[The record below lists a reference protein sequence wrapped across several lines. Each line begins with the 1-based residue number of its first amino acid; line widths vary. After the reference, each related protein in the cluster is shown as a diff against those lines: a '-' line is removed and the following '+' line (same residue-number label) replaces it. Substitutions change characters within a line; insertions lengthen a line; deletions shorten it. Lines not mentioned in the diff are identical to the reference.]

1 MIDDDELK
9 KLFDDDDDDQGE
21 NSSSSEISAPENS
34 ESSVEKKDKKVYKP
48 KAEKPV
54 KKEEKPKDKQPEK
67 NTEKKVE
74 KKAENKVEKKTEKPV
89 VKHEEK
95 KAEMPKKFQPEK
107 PKAKPKNTVPF
118 SVKAKRFF
126 EDAKNKIQKAIKERK
141 ENASDVPLKER
152 EYLPKFPINFKGTL
166 LILLAVAII
175 ELALG
180 ILFLPFFRVR
190 TVVVEGNIVLSE
202 ERLLSDAGIK
212 YGSHLFSGI
221 GGNPLDIIRMDYGK
235 TEKRMMAED
244 PYIKDIRITV
254 KFPSTIKIT
263 VKERN
268 KVAYIKMPDGYA
280 AIDDE
285 GTIIEL
291 ATLDKDDLSHAVICG
306 LDVSGAVLGE
316 KIDIKDDSDYNKA
329 LVILGAIIS
338 ADQSGVQ
345 GEYMLFENVREIRI
359 IPGGN
364 TFLTVILPSGSE
376 LQVKLKDMDTII
388 ENMSWLRY
396 AVISDAFEGFPDGAL
411 DMTGERIIYRK
422 YE

>member
-9 KLFDDDDDDQGE
+9 KLFDDDDEEQE
-21 NSSSSEISAPENS
+21 ESTSSSENSAPEKS
-34 ESSVEKKDKKVYKP
+34 ESSVEKKDKKESKP
-48 KAEKPV
+48 KAEKTV
-54 KKEEKPKDKQPEK
+54 KKEDKPKEKQPEK
-67 NTEKKVE
+67 KSEKPLIKHEEKKVE
-74 KKAENKVEKKTEKPV
+74 KPKEIR
-89 VKHEEK
+89 EEK
-95 KAEMPKKFQPEK
+95 KAERPVEK
-107 PKAKPKNTVPF
+107 TKAKPKNVVPF

-126 EDAKNKIQKAIKERK
+126 EKTKSRN
-141 ENASDVPLKER
+141 VPLKDR
-152 EYLPKFPINFKGTL
+152 SYLPKFPINFKGTL
-166 LILLAVAII
+166 LILLAIAII
-175 ELALG
+175 EIALG
-180 ILFLPFFRVR
+180 IVFLPMFRVR
-190 TVVVEGNIVLSE
+190 NVIVEGNIVLSE
-202 ERLLSDAGIK
+202 ERLLSDAGIR

-254 KFPSTIKIT
+254 KFPSTIKII

-285 GTIIEL
+285 GTVIEL
-291 ATLDKDDLSHAVICG
+291 ETLEKDNLSHAVICG
-306 LDVSGAVLGE
+306 LDISGAVLGE
-316 KIDIKDDSDYNKA
+316 KINIKNDSDYNKA
-329 LVILGAIIS
+329 LVILGALIS
-338 ADQSGVQ
+338 ADQSGAQ
-345 GEYMLFENVREIRI
+345 GEYMLFENVKEIRI

>member
-9 KLFDDDDDDQGE
+9 KLFDDDDDQE
-21 NSSSSEISAPENS
+21 ESTSSSETSAPEKS
-34 ESSVEKKDKKVYKP
+34 ESSVEKKDKKESKP
-48 KAEKPV
+48 KTEKAV
-54 KKEEKPKDKQPEK
+54 KKEERPKEKQPEK
-67 NTEKKVE
+67 KTGKKVE
-74 KKAENKVEKKTEKPV
+74 KTDP
-89 VKHEEK
+89 KHEEK
-95 KAEMPKKFQPEK
+95 KVEMPKEFRPEK
-107 PKAKPKNTVPF
+107 PKTKPKNEVPF

-126 EDAKNKIQKAIKERK
+126 ESTKSKLQKAIKERK

-166 LILLAVAII
+166 LILLAIAIL

-190 TVVVEGNIVLSE
+190 NVVVEGNIVLSE

-221 GGNPLDIIRMDYGK
+221 GGNPLDIIMMDYGK

-285 GTIIEL
+285 GTVIEL
-291 ATLDKDDLSHAVICG
+291 ATIDKDNLSHAVICG

-316 KIDIKDDSDYNKA
+316 KIVIKDDSDYNKA

-338 ADQSGVQ
+338 ADQSGAQ

>member
-9 KLFDDDDDDQGE
+9 KLFDDDDDQE
-21 NSSSSEISAPENS
+21 EITSSSEISAPEKS
-34 ESSVEKKDKKVYKP
+34 ESSVEKKDKKESKP

-54 KKEEKPKDKQPEK
+54 KKEERPKEKQPEK
-67 NTEKKVE
+67 KTGKKVE
-74 KKAENKVEKKTEKPV
+74 KPDP
-89 VKHEEK
+89 KHEEK
-95 KAEMPKKFQPEK
+95 KVEMPKEFRPEK
-107 PKAKPKNTVPF
+107 PKTKPKNEVPF

-126 EDAKNKIQKAIKERK
+126 ESTKSKLQNAIKERK

-152 EYLPKFPINFKGTL
+152 EYLPEFPINFKGTL
-166 LILLAVAII
+166 LILLAIAIL

-190 TVVVEGNIVLSE
+190 NVVVEGNIVLSE

-221 GGNPLDIIRMDYGK
+221 GGNPLDIIMMDYGK

-285 GTIIEL
+285 GTVIEL
-291 ATLDKDDLSHAVICG
+291 ATIDKDNLSHAVICG

-316 KIDIKDDSDYNKA
+316 KIVIKDDSDYNKA

-338 ADQSGVQ
+338 ADQSGAQ

>member
-9 KLFDDDDDDQGE
+9 KLFDDDDEEQE
-21 NSSSSEISAPENS
+21 ESTSSSENSAPEKS
-34 ESSVEKKDKKVYKP
+34 ESSVEKKDKKESKP
-48 KAEKPV
+48 KAEKTV
-54 KKEEKPKDKQPEK
+54 KKEDKPKEKQPEK
-67 NTEKKVE
+67 KSEKPLIKHEEKKVE
-74 KKAENKVEKKTEKPV
+74 KPKEIR
-89 VKHEEK
+89 EEK
-95 KAEMPKKFQPEK
+95 KAERPVEK
-107 PKAKPKNTVPF
+107 PKAKPKNVVPF

-126 EDAKNKIQKAIKERK
+126 EKTKSRIQKAIKERK
-141 ENASDVPLKER
+141 ENASDVPLKDR
-152 EYLPKFPINFKGTL
+152 SYLPKFPINFKGTL
-166 LILLAVAII
+166 LILLAIAII
-175 ELALG
+175 EIALG
-180 ILFLPFFRVR
+180 IVFLPMFRVR
-190 TVVVEGNIVLSE
+190 NVIVEGNIVLSE
-202 ERLLSDAGIK
+202 ERFLSDAGIR

-235 TEKRMMAED
+235 TEKRMMEED

-254 KFPSTIKIT
+254 KFPSTIKII

-285 GTIIEL
+285 GTVIEL
-291 ATLDKDDLSHAVICG
+291 ETLEKDNLSHAVICG
-306 LDVSGAVLGE
+306 LDISGAVLGE
-316 KIDIKDDSDYNKA
+316 KINIKNDSDYNKA
-329 LVILGAIIS
+329 LVILGALIS
-338 ADQSGVQ
+338 ADQSGAQ
-345 GEYMLFENVREIRI
+345 GEYMLFENVKEIRI

>member
-9 KLFDDDDDDQGE
+9 KLFDDDDDQEE
-21 NSSSSEISAPENS
+21 NTSSSETSAPENS
-34 ESSVEKKDKKVYKP
+34 ESPVEKKDKKASKP

-54 KKEEKPKDKQPEK
+54 KKEEKPKEKQPEK
-67 NTEKKVE
+67 KTEKKVE
-74 KKAENKVEKKTEKPV
+74 KKVEKPS

-95 KAEMPKKFQPEK
+95 KVEMPKEFQPEK
-107 PKAKPKNTVPF
+107 TKVKPKNTVPF

-126 EDAKNKIQKAIKERK
+126 ENTKSKLQKAMKEHK
-141 ENASDVPLKER
+141 ENASDVPLKDR

-166 LILLAVAII
+166 LILLAIAII

-190 TVVVEGNIVLSE
+190 NVVVEGNIVLTE

-212 YGSHLFSGI
+212 YGSHLFSGV
-221 GGNPLDIIRMDYGK
+221 GGNPLDIIMMDYGK

-285 GTIIEL
+285 GTVIEL
-291 ATLDKDDLSHAVICG
+291 ATLNKDDLSHAVICG
-306 LDVSGAVLGE
+306 LDVSGAVLGR

-338 ADQSGVQ
+338 ADQSGAQ

-396 AVISDAFEGFPDGAL
+396 AVISNAFEGFPDGAL

>member
-9 KLFDDDDDDQGE
+9 KLFADDGDDQE
-21 NSSSSEISAPENS
+21 ESTSSSETSAPVNS
-34 ESSVEKKDKKVYKP
+34 ESSAEKKDKKESKP
-48 KAEKPV
+48 KAEKSV
-54 KKEEKPKDKQPEK
+54 KKEEKPNEKQPEK
-67 NTEKKVE
+67 KTEKKVE
-74 KKAENKVEKKTEKPV
+74 KPAS
-89 VKHEEK
+89 KHEEK
-95 KAEMPKKFQPEK
+95 KVEMPKEFQPEK

-126 EDAKNKIQKAIKERK
+126 EDTKSKLQKAIKERK

-166 LILLAVAII
+166 LILLAIAII
-175 ELALG
+175 EIALG

-212 YGSHLFSGI
+212 YGSHLFSGV
-221 GGNPLDIIRMDYGK
+221 GGNPLDIIMMDYGK

-285 GTIIEL
+285 GTVIEL
-291 ATLDKDDLSHAVICG
+291 ATLEKDGLSHAVICG

-329 LVILGAIIS
+329 LVILGAIIN

>member
-9 KLFDDDDDDQGE
+9 KLFDDDDDQEE
-21 NSSSSEISAPENS
+21 NTSSSETSAPENS
-34 ESSVEKKDKKVYKP
+34 ESPVEKKVKKESKP

-54 KKEEKPKDKQPEK
+54 KKEAKPKEKQPEK
-67 NTEKKVE
+67 KTEKKVE
-74 KKAENKVEKKTEKPV
+74 KKVEKPS

-95 KAEMPKKFQPEK
+95 KVEMPKEFQPERTK
-107 PKAKPKNTVPF
+107 VKPKNTVPF

-126 EDAKNKIQKAIKERK
+126 ENTKSKLQKAMKEHK
-141 ENASDVPLKER
+141 ENASDVPLKDR

-166 LILLAVAII
+166 LILLAIAII

-190 TVVVEGNIVLSE
+190 NVVVEGNIVLTE

-212 YGSHLFSGI
+212 YGSHLFSGV
-221 GGNPLDIIRMDYGK
+221 GGNPLDIIMMDYGK

-285 GTIIEL
+285 GTVIEL
-291 ATLDKDDLSHAVICG
+291 ATLNKDDLSHAVICG
-306 LDVSGAVLGE
+306 LDVSGAVLGQ

-338 ADQSGVQ
+338 ADQSGAQ

>member
-9 KLFDDDDDDQGE
+9 KLFDDDDDQEE
-21 NSSSSEISAPENS
+21 NTSSSETSAPENS
-34 ESSVEKKDKKVYKP
+34 ESPVEKKVKKESKP

-54 KKEEKPKDKQPEK
+54 KKEAKPKEKQPEK
-67 NTEKKVE
+67 KTEKKVE
-74 KKAENKVEKKTEKPV
+74 KKVEKPS

-95 KAEMPKKFQPEK
+95 KVEMPKEFQPEK
-107 PKAKPKNTVPF
+107 TKVKPKNTVPF

-126 EDAKNKIQKAIKERK
+126 ENTKSKLQKAMKEHK
-141 ENASDVPLKER
+141 ENASDVPLKDR

-166 LILLAVAII
+166 LILLAIAII

-180 ILFLPFFRVR
+180 VLFLPFFRVR
-190 TVVVEGNIVLSE
+190 NVVVEGNIVLTE

-212 YGSHLFSGI
+212 YGSHLFSGV
-221 GGNPLDIIRMDYGK
+221 GGNPLDIIMMDYGK

-285 GTIIEL
+285 GTVIEL
-291 ATLDKDDLSHAVICG
+291 ATLNKDDLSHAVICG
-306 LDVSGAVLGE
+306 LDVSGAVLGQ

-338 ADQSGVQ
+338 ADQSGAQ

>member
-9 KLFDDDDDDQGE
+9 KLFDDDDDQE
-21 NSSSSEISAPENS
+21 EITSSSEISAPEKS
-34 ESSVEKKDKKVYKP
+34 ESSVEKKDKKESKP

-54 KKEEKPKDKQPEK
+54 KKEERPREKQPEK
-67 NTEKKVE
+67 KTGKKVE
-74 KKAENKVEKKTEKPV
+74 KPDP
-89 VKHEEK
+89 KHEEK
-95 KAEMPKKFQPEK
+95 KVEMPKEFRPEK
-107 PKAKPKNTVPF
+107 PKTKPKNEVPF

-126 EDAKNKIQKAIKERK
+126 ESTKSKLQNAIKERK

-152 EYLPKFPINFKGTL
+152 EYLPEFPINFKGTL
-166 LILLAVAII
+166 LILLAIAIL

-190 TVVVEGNIVLSE
+190 NVVVEGNIVLSE

-221 GGNPLDIIRMDYGK
+221 GGNPLDIIMMDYGK

-285 GTIIEL
+285 GTVIEL
-291 ATLDKDDLSHAVICG
+291 ATIDKDNLSHAVICG

-316 KIDIKDDSDYNKA
+316 KIVIKDDSDYNKA

-338 ADQSGVQ
+338 ADQSGAQ